1 MAASEIASMIDPQ
14 TMSRIRA
21 QDPHPLFKAFVIGH
35 EGESEGYLVGV
46 GNIIKRWYRYAVEEL
61 NRKIN
66 AGLELFHG
74 HAETNHEPNR
84 SSIGEVVGKRL
95 MAIGDRV
102 SSVIACYIYP
112 SFRHLPL
119 DVASI
124 EAEVQ
129 LEDDRKKG
137 GLYIAEVGRVT
148 GIALASSAVEKPG
161 FAGATLLGELQAFA
175 RSHQG
180 ENLMDLTLEDVRAF
194 LTQEKAKPSD
204 LFSADALAADPIIA
218 AMKEKSPSNFEFARM
233 RRELGDAEK
242 KLADIEREKTT
253 LSDKVKAQDVEISAG
268 RLATA
273 KQKAAQLFEAQKT
286 SRKLDDR
293 QSKFIQKRL
302 DRFTPTK
309 PEELEKEFNSYLD
322 SEIDEYGKIA
332 KDVFGIDPAKPPVKK
347 AGAEP
352 VDGEGNGGDPTK
364 KYIDPVQNPMILT

>member
-1 MAASEIASMIDPQ
+1 
-14 TMSRIRA
+14 
-21 QDPHPLFKAFVIGH
+21 
-35 EGESEGYLVGV
+35 
-46 GNIIKRWYRYAVEEL
+46 
-61 NRKIN
+61 
-66 AGLELFHG
+66 
-74 HAETNHEPNR
+74 
-84 SSIGEVVGKRL
+84 
-95 MAIGDRV
+95 
-102 SSVIACYIYP
+102 
-112 SFRHLPL
+112 
-119 DVASI
+119 
-124 EAEVQ
+124 
-129 LEDDRKKG
+129 
-137 GLYIAEVGRVT
+137 
-148 GIALASSAVEKPG
+148 
-161 FAGATLLGELQAFA
+161 
-175 RSHQG
+175 
-180 ENLMDLTLEDVRAF
+180 MDLTLEDVRAF